1 MFSTVLRTT
10 DHKTIIIPNGRIV
23 SSNIINF
30 SKEGTRRVELVFCID
45 YQDDLKFAKEVILS
59 LADENKKIL
68 KEPKPFVGVGGLG
81 DNSVNLTARFWCASD
96 DFSDVQ
102 FAMLESVKLAFDA
115 KGISVPSRQLSIS
128 YQDKKENEQI

>member
-1 MFSTVLRTT
+1 M
-10 DHKTIIIPNGRIV
+10 
-23 SSNIINF
+23 
-30 SKEGTRRVELVFCID
+30 
-45 YQDDLKFAKEVILS
+45 
-59 LADENKKIL
+59 
-68 KEPKPFVGVGGLG
+68 
-81 DNSVNLTARFWCASD
+81 TARFWCASD